1 MQNNSTALQTAASV
15 MTVKLNQQ
23 LLATFWRVIKVGQ
36 VFLAGLLHHISL
48 VFLSCQLIVDKIHLS
63 VTREIPDTVYMLKRQ
78 SWILSGV
85 LLYPFIKYQSQHSNN
100 SIHQLNRL
108 FQLPKLALT
117 KKLVLPDNL
126 TLFLILNNSP
136 TIKGLQDEY
145 CN

>member
-36 VFLAGLLHHISL
+36 VLLAGLLHYISL

-63 VTREIPDTVYMLKRQ
+63 VTREIPDTVYMSKRQ

-85 LLYPFIKYQSQHSNN
+85 LFLFCCTPSSSTNLSTQTIAF
-100 SIHQLNRL
+100 RL

-126 TLFLILNNSP
+126 TLFLILNNSH